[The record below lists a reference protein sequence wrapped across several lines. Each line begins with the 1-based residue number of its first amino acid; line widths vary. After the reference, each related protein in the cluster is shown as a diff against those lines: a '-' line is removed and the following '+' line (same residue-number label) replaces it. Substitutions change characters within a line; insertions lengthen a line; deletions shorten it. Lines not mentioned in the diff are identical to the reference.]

1 MSTRKYLLGSD
12 FFFFL
17 KRKNWKTNWISKGY
31 SNKFVI
37 GNKQNIAE
45 NLDEKDIK
53 IKNIISN

>member
-1 MSTRKYLLGSD
+1 MSTRKYSLGSD
-12 FFFFL
+12 FFFL

-53 IKNIISN
+53 IKKYII